1 MDHPGKN
8 SRPTCKKKKKKKNNY
23 AKRTG
28 GMAQVVEY
36 LPRKRVSESR
46 LGATKNKDKYS
57 VAN

>member
-1 MDHPGKN
+1 
-8 SRPTCKKKKKKKNNY
+8 
-23 AKRTG
+23 
-28 GMAQVVEY
+28 MAQVVEY